1 MSVPFVRSL
10 STAAVGALILSACA
24 SERFAGLG
32 SPRVAAPPPAAAPA
46 LEPTQPR
53 VPPAGPV
60 TSEPLP
66 PPSVPGLSSPPS
78 SAAPAAPGTTPLP
91 GSTPTTAAAPAT
103 PGTLNPTPPATP
115 PKPEEKPAPRVTTAE
130 PAGSATRSSLTG
142 SWNAR
147 DGAGGSCKVQLSS
160 APALD
165 LYKAAAAGCPNRDLA
180 RVNAWEYRD
189 GEIYLYAAGA
199 VVARLQAQGSRT
211 ASGALVRSG
220 APVTFTR

>member
-10 STAAVGALILSACA
+10 TAVALGGLFLSACA
-24 SERFAGLG
+24 SDRFAGLG
-32 SPRVAAPPPAAAPA
+32 GPRVAAPPPAAAPV

-53 VPPAGPV
+53 VPPTGPV

-66 PPSVPGLSSPPS
+66 PPTVPGLGTPPS
-78 SAAPAAPGTTPLP
+78 AATPTAPGTTATPP
-91 GSTPTTAAAPAT
+91 GGTPTAAAGT
-103 PGTLNPTPPATP
+103 PGTPNPTAPTTP
-115 PKPEEKPAPRVTTAE
+115 PKPEEKPAPRVAASE
-130 PAGSATRSSLTG
+130 PSGSATRSSLTG

-199 VVARLQAQGSRT
+199 VVARLQAQGSRA
-211 ASGALVRSG
+211 ASGALIRSG
-220 APVTFTR
+220 APVTFSR